1 MVYKSIFRQFNFS
14 KISIL
19 HNTAILYFVLFLSTI
34 NLVSYGLIRDYF
46 TPTIFILVAT
56 ITSFFSMNMTVIL
69 SIALVSS
76 NIIKQ
81 GPKIRFYEG
90 MQTSDKKDDAI
101 DKVTSA
107 PDILSK
113 TNSTDTPLPE
123 ERKSDEI
130 KNLKVIED
138 KYTELLMLQD
148 KILGNITALEDS
160 LGSAEKIV
168 KSMSKTVSLP

>member
-1 MVYKSIFRQFNFS
+1 MVSKQFNFS
-14 KISIL
+14 KISVL

-69 SIALVSS
+69 SVALVSS

-81 GPKIRFYEG
+81 GPKFRFYEG
-90 MQTSDKKDDAI
+90 MEASDKKDDNKETPLLELI
-101 DKVTSA
+101 
-107 PDILSK
+107 SK
-113 TNSTDTPLPE
+113 TDIPLPE
-123 ERKSDEI
+123 ERKSDEV